1 MGKSIRNHIRNKSKR
16 KKRKNTSKTPLTGK
30 QIAARIALCLL
41 CVSIVFTAG
50 LFFYTAYRLTG
61 TPVPTMELFDGRGTV
76 RFVDV
81 GQGDCTL
88 VTWQGDALLIDAGTG
103 SSGRKAAEYI
113 KMYAPSVDC
122 MIITHP
128 HEDHMGGAED
138 ILKSVKVDKL
148 ILSDIVVEDDFYS
161 AALEAA
167 ELRGTEIVT
176 VNEGTKFTAGS
187 ISVEILDTFGLEY
200 EDLNDASLAVKV
212 MLGETEILITGDAEL
227 AEEAYLVENCRDQ
240 LDSDILKVGHHGSR
254 SSTGEDF
261 LASVSPEICVISVGR
276 NNTYGHPTDEVID
289 RISGIGAE
297 LHRTDRE
304 GHVVLRSDGPS
315 GKSLSDAW
323 RKLWGD

>member
-1 MGKSIRNHIRNKSKR
+1 
-16 KKRKNTSKTPLTGK
+16 
-30 QIAARIALCLL
+30 
-41 CVSIVFTAG
+41 
-50 LFFYTAYRLTG
+50 
-61 TPVPTMELFDGRGTV
+61 
-76 RFVDV
+76 
-81 GQGDCTL
+81 
-88 VTWQGDALLIDAGTG
+88 
-103 SSGRKAAEYI
+103 
-113 KMYAPSVDC
+113 
-122 MIITHP
+122 
-128 HEDHMGGAED
+128 
-138 ILKSVKVDKL
+138 
-148 ILSDIVVEDDFYS
+148 
-161 AALEAA
+161 
-167 ELRGTEIVT
+167 
-176 VNEGTKFTAGS
+176 
-187 ISVEILDTFGLEY
+187 
-200 EDLNDASLAVKV
+200 VKV